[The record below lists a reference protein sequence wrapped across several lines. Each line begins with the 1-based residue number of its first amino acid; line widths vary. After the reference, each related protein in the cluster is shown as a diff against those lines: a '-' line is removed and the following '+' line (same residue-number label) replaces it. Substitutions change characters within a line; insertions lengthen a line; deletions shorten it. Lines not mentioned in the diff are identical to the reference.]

1 MYVHPISQSQ
11 LKPLPHNV
19 HNIIFNYLAITW
31 KRGTNYFSF
40 LSSACIAY
48 FAYMPILKIIN
59 NIFWG
64 KNPSFS
70 SDWIHDAHTAY
81 GIQGLAAFA
90 HTFSKNHLG
99 LILLSIQKHT
109 HILTAQFHG
118 FGEQEWL
125 LFSLTDSCRAIHSRK
140 DRERLKLNM
149 YMFWL

>member
-1 MYVHPISQSQ
+1 MEERHK
-11 LKPLPHNV
+11 LFLFF
-19 HNIIFNYLAITW
+19 IIGMHCLFCLHAHFKN
-31 KRGTNYFSF
+31 
-40 LSSACIAY
+40 
-48 FAYMPILKIIN
+48 N

-125 LFSLTDSCRAIHSRK
+125 LFSLADSCRAIHSRK